1 MASKYDALARII
13 IQNVGGKENIVSLT
27 HCITRLRFQLRD
39 ESKANTEVLKSTD
52 GIVTVMRSGGQYQVV
67 IGNHVPQVYE
77 VVCEKAH
84 ISGAQ
89 SEEAEGDKIW
99 PGGPGCWICCPEPSS
114 RSWDFWQRP
123 VL

>member
-89 SEEAEGDKIW
+89 SEEAEGDKNMAWGAWMLDLLSGTFQPI
-99 PGGPGCWICCPEPSS
+99 
-114 RSWDFWQRP
+114 
-123 VL
+123 